1 MLSYF
6 RLSIIAMVCL
16 YSLDNTEYAYTF
28 FRIKL
33 ALDHASDVASVMS
46 EITYK
51 TNCRSIHVI
60 NKLF

>member
-1 MLSYF
+1 
-6 RLSIIAMVCL
+6 MVCL